1 MKNGG
6 IFLPPSQ
13 KKIEAVVLMC
23 TMPVCALFHFC
34 IHNIIN
40 IIHTYGWFFTLYTS
54 HDIFLYKFVI
64 VIQLCSLV
72 WITFIDGESKFI
84 SCINHCICRII
95 NCSLIILDDSWHLA
109 EIWCPYPSENC
120 LHTDKVST
128 ECVCIIPVT
137 LWCFSPSFPC
147 CCLIEVATPPTR
159 F

>member
-54 HDIFLYKFVI
+54 HDIFLYKFVN

-72 WITFIDGESKFI
+72 WIACIDGESKFI
-84 SCINHCICRII
+84 SCINQCICRII
-95 NCSLIILDDSWHLA
+95 YFSLIILDDSWHLA
-109 EIWCPYPSENC
+109 EIWCPY
-120 LHTDKVST
+120 LLRIIVSIQIRSVLN
-128 ECVCIIPVT
+128 VCA
-137 LWCFSPSFPC
+137 LYQWPC
-147 CCLIEVATPPTR
+147 DALAPLFLVAVSLR
-159 F
+159 